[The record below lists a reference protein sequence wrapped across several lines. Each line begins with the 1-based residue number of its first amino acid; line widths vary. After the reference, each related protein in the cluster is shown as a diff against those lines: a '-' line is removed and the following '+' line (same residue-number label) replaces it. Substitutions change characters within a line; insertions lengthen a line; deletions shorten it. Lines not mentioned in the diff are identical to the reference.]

1 MKNDFLSKCNF
12 YGFSG
17 SNILIDL
24 NKLYPNTIQNYTID
38 DSFDFNTIDS
48 SKINILVFTWSRWFM
63 DYYDEP
69 NEKSIYE
76 KQGFIYTKKFF
87 ELVKKLSN
95 KKFLFVIDNVM
106 ESSTFITPE
115 LVYFLGKFKQIG
127 ITNDRLFLVYNNGID
142 LEGKLVDVNGY
153 KLNTLHFPHFFI
165 STLFELEIKNMVNV
179 EKTKD
184 FLILNRRLGYHK
196 FQLLNAIKN
205 NGLLENSL
213 FTVLSINPDLRD
225 LIISNKMVENDC
237 KELGIN
243 NDDFIPITLPND
255 VGVFG
260 DVIKGDKYLYNLNVD
275 WFHKT
280 KVNMVSETFFD
291 IKSELGDIMFND
303 IIHITEKTWKPI
315 HIGVPFVIGAT
326 NNHVETIR
334 NFGFKTFEDI
344 INEDYD
350 TETNPNK
357 KINKIV
363 NSSIELL
370 KKYNTKEV
378 LDIVEYNFNLFKDIE
393 HKKQIVEKFFLKPF
407 EKLVMRKFSLI

>member
-24 NKLYPNTIQNYTID
+24 NKLYPNTIENYTIN

-76 KQGFIYTKKFF
+76 KQGFVYTKKFF

-165 STLFELEIKNMVNV
+165 STLFELEIKNMINV

-213 FTVLSINPDLRD
+213 FTALSINPDLQD
-225 LIISNKMVENDC
+225 LIKSNKTIENDC

-243 NDDFIPITLPND
+243 ANNFVPITLPND
-255 VGVFG
+255 IGVFG

-334 NFGFKTFEDI
+334 NFGFKTFEGI

-370 KKYNTKEV
+370 KHRNNDGQIDVGSK
-378 LDIVEYNFNLFKDIE
+378 IVNGTFKITNL
-393 HKKQIVEKFFLKPF
+393 QC
-407 EKLVMRKFSLI
+407 

>member
-1 MKNDFLSKCNF
+1 MKNDFLNKCDF
-12 YGFSG
+12 YTFSG
-17 SNILIDL
+17 SNVLIDL
-24 NKLYPNTIQNYTID
+24 NKLYPNNIQNYIID
-38 DSFDFNTIDS
+38 DSFDFNTINS
-48 SKINILVFTWSRWFM
+48 SKINVLVFTWSRWFM

-69 NEKSIYE
+69 IEKSIYA
-76 KQGFIYTKKFF
+76 KQGFVYTKKFF
-87 ELVKKLSN
+87 EIVKKLSN

-115 LVYFLGKFKQIG
+115 LLYFLGKFKQIG
-127 ITNDRLFLVYNNGID
+127 ISNDRLFLTYNNSVD
-142 LEGKLVDVNGY
+142 LEGRLVDVNEF
-153 KLNTLHFPHFFI
+153 KINTLHFPHFFI
-165 STLFELEIKNMVNV
+165 STLFELEIKNMVNI

-196 FQLLNAIKN
+196 FQLLNVIKN

-225 LIISNKMVENDC
+225 LITSNKKVENDC

-243 NDDFIPITLPND
+243 NDNFIPITLPND

-260 DVIKGDKYLYNLNVD
+260 DVVKGDKYLYNLNVD
-275 WFHKT
+275 WFYKT
-280 KVNMVSETFFD
+280 KVNVVGETFYD
-291 IKSELGDIMFND
+291 IKNDLGNIMFND
-303 IIHITEKTWKPI
+303 IVHITEKTWKPI

-326 NNHVETIR
+326 NNHLKTIR
-334 NFGFKTFEDI
+334 NFGFKTFEGI

-350 TETNPNK
+350 TEINSNK

-370 KKYNTKEV
+370 KIYNSKEV

-407 EKLVMRKFSLI
+407 EKLVMKKFSLI

>member
-1 MKNDFLSKCNF
+1 
-12 YGFSG
+12 
-17 SNILIDL
+17 
-24 NKLYPNTIQNYTID
+24 
-38 DSFDFNTIDS
+38 
-48 SKINILVFTWSRWFM
+48 M

-69 NEKSIYE
+69 NEKSIYK

-127 ITNDRLFLVYNNGID
+127 IPNDRLFLVYNNSFD
-142 LEGKLVDVNGY
+142 LEGKLVDINGY

-165 STLFELEIKNMVNV
+165 STLFELEIKNIVNV

-205 NGLLENSL
+205 YGFLENSL
-213 FTVLSINPDLRD
+213 FTVLSINPDLQD
-225 LIISNKMVENDC
+225 LIKSNKTIENDC
-237 KELGIN
+237 KELGIDMDN
-243 NDDFIPITLPND
+243 FVPITLPDD
-255 VGVFG
+255 VGIFD
-260 DVIKGDKYLYNLNVD
+260 DVVKGDEYLYNLNVN
-275 WFHKT
+275 WFYKT
-280 KVNMVSETFFD
+280 KVNLVGESFFD
-291 IKSELGDIMFND
+291 IKNDLGDIMFNN

-315 HIGVPFVIGAT
+315 HVGVPFVIGAT
-326 NNHVETIR
+326 NNHIKTIR
-334 NFGFKTFEDI
+334 DFGFKTFEGIIDENYDI
-344 INEDYD
+344 EINS
-350 TETNPNK
+350 NK
-357 KINKIV
+357 KINKII
-363 NSSIELL
+363 NSSIELS

-393 HKKQIVEKFFLKPF
+393 HKKQIVERFFLKPF
-407 EKLVMRKFSLI
+407 ERLVMKKFSLI